1 MNTFPFNLPLLIG
14 APEAT
19 GQAGAAGGGSNLLV
33 MLVTF
38 ALIIGVFYFLV
49 IRPQNR
55 KQKDSQKMLQSLR
68 KNDRVATIGGIRGI
82 IVAVKEDSVVIKV
95 DDNTK
100 IEFNKG
106 AVSQVLER
114 KEEPAEAAKESKE

>member
-1 MNTFPFNLPLLIG
+1 MNTFPFNLPLLYG
-14 APEAT
+14 APEASGT
-19 GQAGAAGGGSNLLV
+19 SGQTGGSSLLV

-49 IRPQNR
+49 IRPQNK

-68 KNDRVATIGGIRGI
+68 KNDRVSTIGGIRGT

-95 DDNTK
+95 DDNVK
-100 IEFNKG
+100 MEFNKG

-114 KEEPAEAAKESKE
+114 KEEFAEPAKETKE